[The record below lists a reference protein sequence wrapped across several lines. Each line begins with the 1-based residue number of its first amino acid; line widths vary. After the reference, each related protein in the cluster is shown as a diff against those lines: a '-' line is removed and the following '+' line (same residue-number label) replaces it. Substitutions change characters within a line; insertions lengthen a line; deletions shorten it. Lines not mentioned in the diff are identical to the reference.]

1 MIGAW
6 YIERIAAGARLDLE
20 VDGRLPPPR
29 MDMGGLGRLA
39 GVGIVGWSH
48 TEGEGLATRRG
59 LVERWALPQI

>member
-39 GVGIVGWSH
+39 GVGIVG
-48 TEGEGLATRRG
+48 G
-59 LVERWALPQI
+59 LVRRENSEYGENGKRL